1 MLLFT
6 LILFADIGTIYKE
19 KLLFL
24 RITQELNMA
33 AVQFCATGVD
43 ICGVWSA
50 TSGLE
55 AVSNTVVALK
65 AECMSTVE
73 LDKIRFS
80 LIKLCFLYEINNT
93 L

>member
-1 MLLFT
+1 
-6 LILFADIGTIYKE
+6 
-19 KLLFL
+19 
-24 RITQELNMA
+24 MA

-80 LIKLCFLYEINNT
+80 VIKLCFLYEINNT

>member
-24 RITQELNMA
+24 RITQELN
-33 AVQFCATGVD
+33 
-43 ICGVWSA
+43 IVWSA

-80 LIKLCFLYEINNT
+80 FIKLCFLYEINNT